1 MLGRCN
7 LLRRLAL
14 LQTSCGEQLN
24 HEPRVAGRPLRRPL
38 LANGDAQMSQS
49 LTPFG
54 GADPLLSLHREMNRL
69 FDDVFR
75 GSRSFA
81 PPATQGSGSTPST
94 FNASMDVAETDKE
107 VRVCVELPGVDEKD
121 IDVTLDNDLLT
132 IRGEKKFEQ
141 EKGDEKTN
149 YHFVERG
156 YGRFQRSLRLPFQ
169 ANPDEVKASY
179 NNGVLTVTVP
189 KSAQQARSR
198 RIQIQGSA
206 GQQSATGQAQ
216 TTAQTGEQENRGQ
229 AGTH

>member
-1 MLGRCN
+1 
-7 LLRRLAL
+7 
-14 LQTSCGEQLN
+14 
-24 HEPRVAGRPLRRPL
+24 
-38 LANGDAQMSQS
+38 MSQS

-81 PPATQGSGSTPST
+81 PPAAQGGGTSAAA

-107 VRVCVELPGVDEKD
+107 VRVCVDLPGVDEKD
-121 IDVTLDNDLLT
+121 IDVSLDNDVLT
-132 IRGEKKFEQ
+132 VRGEKKFEQ
-141 EKGDEKTN
+141 EKGDDQTN

-169 ANPDEVKASY
+169 ANPDEVKADFQ
-179 NNGVLTVTVP
+179 NGVLTVTVP

-198 RIQIQGSA
+198 RIQIQGAS
-206 GQQSATGQAQ
+206 GQATSGTQ
-216 TTAQTGEQENRGQ
+216 ERLDAAGSSGGGQEQQGATAQGGGQ
-229 AGTH
+229 DASAQPGATH

>member
-1 MLGRCN
+1 
-7 LLRRLAL
+7 
-14 LQTSCGEQLN
+14 
-24 HEPRVAGRPLRRPL
+24 
-38 LANGDAQMSQS
+38 MSQS

-81 PPATQGSGSTPST
+81 QPSAQSGGGSPAV
-94 FNASMDVAETDKE
+94 FNASVDVAETDKE
-107 VRVCVELPGVDEKD
+107 MRVCAELPGVDEKD
-121 IDVTLDNDLLT
+121 IEVSLDGDLLT
-132 IRGEKKFEQ
+132 LRGEKKFEQ

-149 YHFVERG
+149 YHLVERG

-169 ANPDEVKASY
+169 ANPDEVKASFH
-179 NNGVLTVTVP
+179 NGVLTVTVP

-206 GQQSATGQAQ
+206 AQAE
-216 TTAQTGEQENRGQ
+216 TSDKEQPQPAAADAEQ
-229 AGTH
+229 KH

>member
-1 MLGRCN
+1 
-7 LLRRLAL
+7 
-14 LQTSCGEQLN
+14 
-24 HEPRVAGRPLRRPL
+24 
-38 LANGDAQMSQS
+38 MSQS

-81 PPATQGSGSTPST
+81 PPATQGGGSNPST

-169 ANPDEVKASY
+169 ANPDDVKASY
-179 NNGVLTVTVP
+179 SNGVLTVTVP

-206 GQQSATGQAQ
+206 GQQWNTGQEQ
-216 TTAQTGEQENRGQ
+216 TTATAQTGGQENPGQ
-229 AGTH
+229 GGTH